1 MDTVHTKENP
11 VFCHIDSLSFVF
23 QMESIKQELYVKEG
37 ENKILREKL
46 TEKDS
51 ELGAIKQQKMKLTE
65 QQMKEQ
71 SQKEKQ
77 LKQTIQ
83 SLNAQLQFQ
92 ERDLAKMR
100 EKCRDL
106 ELAMTAAGDSQ
117 VAGTSS
123 SHQSPRVVKKIV
135 VSPKGRRGGFPS
147 TKTFLAEEGSQ
158 LAPAQQGEKGE
169 VQMVDAGNK
178 LRLISQTYQN

>member
-1 MDTVHTKENP
+1 
-11 VFCHIDSLSFVF
+11 
-23 QMESIKQELYVKEG
+23 MESIKQELYVKEG

-51 ELGAIKQQKMKLTE
+51 ELGAIKQQKMKLTD

-100 EKCRDL
+100 DKCRDL
-106 ELAMTAAGDSQ
+106 ELAMTASGDSQ
-117 VAGTSS
+117 VAGTSTSS

-147 TKTFLAEEGSQ
+147 TKSFLAEEGSQ
-158 LAPAQQGEKGE
+158 LAPAQQGEKEE
-169 VQMVDAGNK
+169 VQMVDAGN
-178 LRLISQTYQN
+178 